1 MYKPRGNHGFLPLFR
16 RFVHGK
22 RRGREFKCTNAI
34 CTRMQKD
41 EMERKGKKIRI
52 IAGEP
57 KMCLDFR
64 DFFVFL
70 GRN

>member
-1 MYKPRGNHGFLPLFR
+1 MPRFR
-16 RFVHGK
+16 TFVHGK
-22 RRGREFKCTNAI
+22 RKRKAYKCTNAI
-34 CTRMQKD
+34 CTRKGKD